1 MRIEVN
7 RNFST
12 VDIYKGEQLVSAIDL
27 EGSVIEVAK
36 ELTDLFAVLDIDC
49 EVVEIE
55 WTIHWYCELKNILR
69 RIVWKN
75 NNYKKLENK
84 SKLQKGK

>member
-7 RNFST
+7 HNFLT

-27 EGSVIEVAK
+27 EGSVIEVAT

-55 WTIHWYCELKNILR
+55 
-69 RIVWKN
+69 
-75 NNYKKLENK
+75 
-84 SKLQKGK
+84 

>member
-1 MRIEVN
+1 MEERKVRIEVN

-27 EGSVIEVAK
+27 EGSVIEVVK

-49 EVVEIE
+49 EVEID
-55 WTIHWYCELKNILR
+55 
-69 RIVWKN
+69 
-75 NNYKKLENK
+75 
-84 SKLQKGK
+84 

>member
-27 EGSVIEVAK
+27 EGSVIELVK
-36 ELTDLFAVLDIDC
+36 ELTDLFATLDIDC
-49 EVVEIE
+49 EVVEID
-55 WTIHWYCELKNILR
+55 
-69 RIVWKN
+69 
-75 NNYKKLENK
+75 
-84 SKLQKGK
+84 

>member
-27 EGSVIEVAK
+27 EGDVIEVAK

-49 EVVEIE
+49 EVVEID
-55 WTIHWYCELKNILR
+55 
-69 RIVWKN
+69 
-75 NNYKKLENK
+75 
-84 SKLQKGK
+84 

>member
-27 EGSVIEVAK
+27 KESVIEVAK
-36 ELTDLFAVLDIDC
+36 ELTDVFEVLDIDC
-49 EVVEIE
+49 EVVEID
-55 WTIHWYCELKNILR
+55 
-69 RIVWKN
+69 
-75 NNYKKLENK
+75 
-84 SKLQKGK
+84 